1 MNVNK
6 KNVKKGVVPYVFLL
20 LIILGIFY
28 FVNIANQKVN
38 VLTYNEF
45 MDSLETAEVTELE
58 VTPRDRAKIYEI
70 RGKLN
75 GYAENE
81 TFYVRVPLSE
91 QVMKKLV
98 DASEVQDFE
107 FETVADPESNS
118 FLIILANV
126 LPILLFGGLALWLLT
141 KQMGGSKNSLDF
153 GKSKAKLSSQKNK
166 VTFKDVAGLKEEK
179 EEVKELI
186 DFLKNPKKFQKLGAR
201 IPKGVLL
208 FGPPGT
214 GKTLLARAVA
224 GEANVPFYY
233 ISGSDFVE
241 LFVGVGASR
250 VRDMDGFGENEGI
263 IIIAATNRPDV
274 LDPALLRPGRFD
286 RQVTVNLPDVKG
298 REEILAVH
306 ARNKVLAPSVSLEAI
321 AKRTPGYSGA
331 DLENLL
337 NEAALLAVRRNKDSI
352 TMNEID
358 EASDRVLMGPA
369 KTSRKRSEADR
380 KLVAYHES
388 GHAVVGIKLKGAS
401 DVQKVTIIPRGNAG
415 GYNMMIPSE
424 EKLCLTKT
432 DLLEQITG
440 LLAGRVAEEVVF
452 KEVTTGAEND
462 FAKATK
468 IARSMVTE
476 YGMSDLGPMQLE
488 QQEGSVFLGRDYNK
502 SRNFSNEVAHEIDTE
517 MRKIIDGCYKDA
529 TKIIEENRQLLD
541 LLATTLLEYETL
553 TKEQIDYLVEY
564 GKMPEED
571 SETAYEKMSLTKLK
585 EIAKEK
591 GIKGYTKMNKAE
603 LVKELEGEE

>member
-186 DFLKNPKKFQKLGAR
+186 DFLKNPKK
-201 IPKGVLL
+201 IPKI
-208 FGPPGT
+208 
-214 GKTLLARAVA
+214 R
-224 GEANVPFYY
+224 
-233 ISGSDFVE
+233 
-241 LFVGVGASR
+241 
-250 VRDMDGFGENEGI
+250 
-263 IIIAATNRPDV
+263 
-274 LDPALLRPGRFD
+274 
-286 RQVTVNLPDVKG
+286 
-298 REEILAVH
+298 
-306 ARNKVLAPSVSLEAI
+306 
-321 AKRTPGYSGA
+321 
-331 DLENLL
+331 
-337 NEAALLAVRRNKDSI
+337 
-352 TMNEID
+352 
-358 EASDRVLMGPA
+358 
-369 KTSRKRSEADR
+369 
-380 KLVAYHES
+380 
-388 GHAVVGIKLKGAS
+388 
-401 DVQKVTIIPRGNAG
+401 
-415 GYNMMIPSE
+415 
-424 EKLCLTKT
+424 C
-432 DLLEQITG
+432 
-440 LLAGRVAEEVVF
+440 
-452 KEVTTGAEND
+452 
-462 FAKATK
+462 
-468 IARSMVTE
+468 
-476 YGMSDLGPMQLE
+476 
-488 QQEGSVFLGRDYNK
+488 
-502 SRNFSNEVAHEIDTE
+502 
-517 MRKIIDGCYKDA
+517 
-529 TKIIEENRQLLD
+529 
-541 LLATTLLEYETL
+541 
-553 TKEQIDYLVEY
+553 
-564 GKMPEED
+564 
-571 SETAYEKMSLTKLK
+571 
-585 EIAKEK
+585 
-591 GIKGYTKMNKAE
+591 
-603 LVKELEGEE
+603 

>member
-250 VRDMDGFGENEGI
+250 VRDMFQQAKRTAPCLIFIDEIDAVGRQRGTGLGGGHDEREQTLNQLLTEMDGFGENEGI

-306 ARNKVLAPSVSLEAI
+306 ARNKVFHFLSV
-321 AKRTPGYSGA
+321 
-331 DLENLL
+331 
-337 NEAALLAVRRNKDSI
+337 
-352 TMNEID
+352 
-358 EASDRVLMGPA
+358 
-369 KTSRKRSEADR
+369 
-380 KLVAYHES
+380 H
-388 GHAVVGIKLKGAS
+388 
-401 DVQKVTIIPRGNAG
+401 IIFAFPHV
-415 GYNMMIPSE
+415 
-424 EKLCLTKT
+424 CL
-432 DLLEQITG
+432 
-440 LLAGRVAEEVVF
+440 F
-452 KEVTTGAEND
+452 K
-462 FAKATK
+462 
-468 IARSMVTE
+468 
-476 YGMSDLGPMQLE
+476 
-488 QQEGSVFLGRDYNK
+488 
-502 SRNFSNEVAHEIDTE
+502 
-517 MRKIIDGCYKDA
+517 
-529 TKIIEENRQLLD
+529 
-541 LLATTLLEYETL
+541 
-553 TKEQIDYLVEY
+553 
-564 GKMPEED
+564 
-571 SETAYEKMSLTKLK
+571 
-585 EIAKEK
+585 
-591 GIKGYTKMNKAE
+591 
-603 LVKELEGEE
+603 